1 MITIIGEGVWGT
13 ALSTLFKQNKK
24 EFIFWDKQSKI
35 DGSSIVLMTLPT
47 QAIRVVLEAN
57 KENLKEAAIIN
68 ASKGIELETLKLP
81 FQITREVLGEKV
93 KYFSLIGPS
102 FASGLQK
109 KTPTMVNLGCFLQD
123 QILNEEIKAFF
134 QTDYFRVR
142 ISASVEALELS
153 GALKNVYAI
162 ACGIAEGLNF
172 SANTRANLISLAYM
186 EISKLCQKLNYK
198 IDEDALESVLGDL
211 ILTCSSSES
220 RNFRFGKLVTEVSIS
235 EALQQ
240 INSTVEGCDSAL
252 AIPEFS
258 QRNNIELPLAAYVYE
273 TIKLDKPS
281 EVLSRFAAFV
291 KTL

>member
-57 KENLKEAAIIN
+57 KENLKEAVIIN

-109 KTPTMVNLGCFLQD
+109 KTPTVVNLGCFLQD

-162 ACGIAEGLNF
+162 ACGIVEGLNF

-240 INSTVEGCDSAL
+240 INSTVEGCDSAF

>member
-1 MITIIGEGVWGT
+1 
-13 ALSTLFKQNKK
+13 
-24 EFIFWDKQSKI
+24 
-35 DGSSIVLMTLPT
+35 MTLPT

-57 KENLKEAAIIN
+57 KENLKEAVLIN

-109 KTPTMVNLGCFLQD
+109 KTPTVVNLGCFLQD

-162 ACGIAEGLNF
+162 ACGIVEGLNF

-240 INSTVEGCDSAL
+240 INSTVEGCDSAF

>member
-273 TIKLDKPS
+273 TIKLDKTS

>member
-57 KENLKEAAIIN
+57 KETLKEAAIIN

-273 TIKLDKPS
+273 TIKLDKTS

>member
-1 MITIIGEGVWGT
+1 MITIVGEGVWGT

-35 DGSSIVLMTLPT
+35 DGSNIVLMALPT
-47 QAIRVVLEAN
+47 QAIREVLEAN
-57 KENLKEAAIIN
+57 KENLKKTVVIN
-68 ASKGIELETLKLP
+68 ASKGIELKTFKLP
-81 FQITREVLGEKV
+81 FQITKDVLGEKV

-109 KTPTMVNLGCFLQD
+109 KTPTMVNLGCVSIDKTLS
-123 QILNEEIKAFF
+123 EEVKAFF

-142 ISASVEALELS
+142 TSTSVEALELS

-162 ACGIAEGLNF
+162 ACGIAQGLNF
-172 SANTRANLISLAYM
+172 SANTMANLIALAYM
-186 EISKLCQKLNYK
+186 EINKLCQKLNYK

-211 ILTCSSSES
+211 ILTCSSTES
-220 RNFRFGKLVTEVSIS
+220 RNFRFGKLLTESLVSQ
-235 EALQQ
+235 ALQQ
-240 INSTVEGCDSAL
+240 INSTVEGYGSAF

-258 QRNNIELPLAAYVYE
+258 QRNNLELPLASYIYE

>member
-35 DGSSIVLMTLPT
+35 DGSNIVLMTLPT

-57 KENLKEAAIIN
+57 KENLKEAVIIN

-81 FQITREVLGEKV
+81 FQITKEVLGEKA

-109 KTPTMVNLGCFLQD
+109 RTPTMVNLGCFLQD
-123 QILNEEIKAFF
+123 QTLNEEVKAFF

-211 ILTCSSSES
+211 ILTCSSAES
-220 RNFRFGKLVTEVSIS
+220 RNFRFGKLVTEVSVS

-240 INSTVEGCDSAL
+240 INSTVEGCDSAF